1 MTKAD
6 KGMNP
11 LCFGSDLMDIRMC
24 IHLEIQIRIPD
35 HFWMRRPKLG
45 GSGALGAGGGM
56 QSLSA
61 LSLLIFTL
69 NE

>member
-1 MTKAD
+1 MYPPGNPDSNPRSLLDETTKV
-6 KGMNP
+6 
-11 LCFGSDLMDIRMC
+11 
-24 IHLEIQIRIPD
+24 
-35 HFWMRRPKLG
+35 G